1 MIHVR
6 GDTHGELSCFTDEKM
21 PGQSAWGRDDKLIV
35 TGDFG
40 FVFRG
45 EQKNLPERNTLD
57 ALARKPYEILFVDGT
72 HENFDLLETYP
83 EVIRYGAPV
92 RRIRPNI
99 FWLQRGY
106 VYTIENQTFFVMG
119 GGYSLDKAFRMDYQ
133 ACGGEQIWFE
143 REMPSPAE
151 YRRAIDSLRA
161 QNMTVDYILTHTA
174 PRLIIP
180 QVIGRAPDPH
190 EAELNGFLD
199 WVYYETTFRRWYFGH
214 LHEDA
219 QLYDLMIAC
228 HEQVHHLENTIK

>member
-1 MIHVR
+1 MIYLR

-21 PGQSAWGRDDKLIV
+21 PGQSAWGAGDKLII

-40 FVFRG
+40 FVFYGG
-45 EQKNLPERNTLD
+45 EGAPAEKSKLD
-57 ALARKPYEILFVDGT
+57 ALAKKPYEILFVDGN
-72 HENFDLLETYP
+72 HENFDVLETYP
-83 EVIRYGAPV
+83 EEMRYGAPV

-106 VYTIENQTFFVMG
+106 VYTIENKTFFVMG
-119 GGYSLDKAFRMDYQ
+119 GGYSLDKPRRLEYRRI
-133 ACGGEQIWFE
+133 CGQKVWFE

-151 YRRAIDSLRA
+151 YRRASESLR
-161 QNMTVDYILTHTA
+161 QRNMSVDYILTHTA

-180 QVIGRAPDPH
+180 QIIGRAPDPH

-199 WVYYETTFRRWYFGH
+199 WVYYEVTFQKWFFGH

-219 QLYDLMIAC
+219 ELYDLMFAC
-228 HEQVHHLENTIK
+228 HEKVHRLEE